1 MRSLFLILAG
11 TWGAAATL
19 RSGKNCFEGCL
30 YTLGCVTFNDTS
42 PALSRKIRTCK
53 STFRAT
59 SLFLCI
65 HNYCNEDGR
74 IEWLKGQ
81 NGTCQKTTGV
91 GLPPYDVIAEY
102 LGDIGGVRRLTAEEG
117 FCDGNAVTLGEVT
130 IPVERYF
137 ERAFR
142 TLVGSLSV
150 LLLQFLTHLRKR
162 RLMSRTFIG
171 YMRECSLIT
180 YVVTLC

>member
-11 TWGAAATL
+11 AWGARATL
-19 RSGKNCFEGCL
+19 QSGKYCFEGCL

-42 PALSRKIRTCK
+42 PALSRKIRACK
-53 STFRAT
+53 STLRAA

-74 IEWLKGQ
+74 TEWLNGQ
-81 NGTCQKTTGV
+81 NGTCQKTTGL
-91 GLPPYDVIAEY
+91 GLPPYDIIAEY
-102 LGDIGGVRRLTAEEG
+102 LEDVGSVRKLTAEEG
-117 FCDGNAVTLGEVT
+117 FCDGNAVMLGEVT
-130 IPVERYF
+130 IPDDSYF

-142 TLVGSLSV
+142 TLVGSLSA
-150 LLLQFLTHLRKR
+150 LLLQFLTYLRKQ

-180 YVVTLC
+180 HVVTLC